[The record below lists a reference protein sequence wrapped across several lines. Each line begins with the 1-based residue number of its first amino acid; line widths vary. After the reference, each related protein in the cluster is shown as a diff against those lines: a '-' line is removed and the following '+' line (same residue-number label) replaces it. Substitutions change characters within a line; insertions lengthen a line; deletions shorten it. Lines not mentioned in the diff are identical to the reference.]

1 MVAAGDAN
9 RAGPDK
15 GVKLRGFAGELGC
28 GLAGGAVT
36 QRVCLRRKRQGT
48 RIGAPVQV
56 GGRDQD
62 LLPGVDGCLDR
73 QVKPVVDPQV
83 THRERGVE
91 RAPFE
96 AQPGDGGGLAVY
108 GDVETG
114 DRGRLERTARVD
126 EVPAVDGP
134 AGRFGV
140 DFDQLQQGGGTG
152 HAWPCPP
159 TSQREE
165 PDGATVIIKILEI
178 INIISIKLMMGP
190 RWASAVNGVVY
201 AVAAWMP
208 SSFSS
213 RK

>member
-1 MVAAGDAN
+1 MSKARSLVVDELGAVDGVLAVIARVMVAAGDAN

-140 DFDQLQQGGGTG
+140 DFDQLQQGGGQDMHGRVRPLHKERNRT
-152 HAWPCPP
+152 AL
-159 TSQREE
+159 Q
-165 PDGATVIIKILEI
+165 L
-178 INIISIKLMMGP
+178 
-190 RWASAVNGVVY
+190 
-201 AVAAWMP
+201 
-208 SSFSS
+208 
-213 RK
+213 